1 MAKYQSLTNTLTR
14 SETILGWLWLIF
26 ELFFLPALMVMANNW
41 LGRPLE
47 DSWFNVIY
55 FTVNFCAVLILF
67 RRFLGK
73 SVMSLGKNLLGTVRG
88 AFLGFCVYYVSNL
101 ALTELLA
108 VLFPW
113 FSNVNDAGVIA
124 LLQLDFWPLVIG
136 TVVLVPLTEEILF
149 RGVVFQ
155 SLYTK
160 NRFWGYLLSAV
171 IFCAVHVLGYIGA
184 ADPLTLALCFIQYI
198 PASVCLAWAYTQADN
213 IFAPILI
220 HTVINAMG
228 IMAVR

>member
-1 MAKYQSLTNTLTR
+1 MAKNSRLTDSLTR
-14 SETILGWLWLIF
+14 SEVIWGWIWLIF
-26 ELFFLPALMVMANNW
+26 EVAMLPLVLVMINHALGSPFGESRINLLYFLL
-41 LGRPLE
+41 
-47 DSWFNVIY
+47 
-55 FTVNFCAVLILF
+55 NFAAVLTIF
-67 RRFLGK
+67 YRFLGR
-73 SVMSLGKNLLGTVRG
+73 SVTGLGKNLFRVLQG

-101 ALTELLA
+101 AMTELIGL
-108 VLFPW
+108 LFPW
-113 FSNVNDAGVIA
+113 FSNVNDQSVIA
-124 LLQLDFWPLVIG
+124 LLEQDFWPMVIG

-160 NRFWGYLLSAV
+160 NRFGGYLLSTA
-171 IFCAVHVLGYIGA
+171 IFCAVHVMGYITTS
-184 ADPLTLALCFIQYI
+184 DPLTLVLCFIQYI
-198 PASVCLAWAYTQADN
+198 PASLCLAWAYTQADN

>member
-1 MAKYQSLTNTLTR
+1 MAKYQRLTNTLTR

-26 ELFFLPALMVMANNW
+26 ELFFLPALMVMVNNW
-41 LGRPLE
+41 LGSPLR

-67 RRFLGK
+67 RRFLAE
-73 SVMSLGKNLLGTVRG
+73 SVMSLEKNILGTVRG

-101 ALTELLA
+101 VLTELLA

-124 LLQLDFWPLVIG
+124 MLQLDFWPMVIG

-155 SLYTK
+155 SLYTI
-160 NRFWGYLLSAV
+160 NRFGGYLLSTA
-171 IFCAVHVLGYIGA
+171 IFCAVHVMGYITTS
-184 ADPLTLALCFIQYI
+184 DPLTLALCFIQYI
-198 PASVCLAWAYTQADN
+198 PASLCLAWAYAQADN